1 MSLPLHRF
9 CLEMSHVVLN
19 PVNSRHGSGSFIS
32 DEKPMFTGWL
42 ADLQNLLND
51 AVFGLESQ
59 IPFNF
64 TLLDRKFNGTD
75 NKLSGCHL
83 SPLFHVVI
91 IIIFSRFFSFQRYFR
106 CIDA

>member
-59 IPFNF
+59 TPFNF